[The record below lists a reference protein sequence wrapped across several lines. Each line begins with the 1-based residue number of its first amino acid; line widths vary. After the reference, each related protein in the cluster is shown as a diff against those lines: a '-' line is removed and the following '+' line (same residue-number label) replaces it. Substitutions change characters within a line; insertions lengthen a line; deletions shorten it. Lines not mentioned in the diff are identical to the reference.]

1 MNNSRKNKYDRYVIQ
16 DNSVVESRPARNT
29 IMFKNLFFIAWKNI
43 LNKKLRSFLT
53 IFGIVIGIGA
63 ISFLLSFGLGIQLL
77 VTDQVIGE
85 NSIKTIDVTS
95 ANSKIIKLDDTARN
109 KLADLPH
116 VDSIGVQYQFPAVL
130 SIGGGEIDTAAYGI
144 DQTFQSLSQLE
155 LIEGRLLKKDD
166 NKSVVISKSALDAI
180 GIQDAKT
187 AIGKSV
193 KLSIPLQ
200 IYDEKTKDIKDRF
213 QIVGVV
219 NAGESREVFLPS
231 GIFDVAGVS
240 SYKLLKIIADDTG
253 NIPNL
258 RKQVESRSFITT
270 SPIDTLDQI
279 NQLFKVFNILLIGLG
294 SIGMVV
300 AVLGM
305 FNTLTIAL
313 LERTKEIGL
322 MKTLGGRKKDMLL
335 LFMIEALLLSI
346 IGASV
351 GIALSLLLGK
361 VANYILNNTR
371 NLSETYNLFSIPAWL
386 VIGLILFMVC
396 IGLSVVY
403 FPARRAQKI
412 NPIDALR
419 RE

>member
-1 MNNSRKNKYDRYVIQ
+1 MISRRKNKYSKYVVKENIG
-16 DNSVVESRPARNT
+16 VETRPSRKT
-29 IMFKNLFFIAWKNI
+29 ILFINIVFIAWKNI

-77 VTDQVIGE
+77 VTNQVIGE
-85 NSIKTIDVTS
+85 NSIKTVDVTS
-95 ANSKIIKLDDTARN
+95 PNSKIIKLDDKARN
-109 KLADLPH
+109 KLTELPH
-116 VDSIGVQYQFPAVL
+116 VESIGVEYQFPAIV

-155 LIEGRLLKKDD
+155 IIEGRILKKED
-166 NKSVVISKSALDAI
+166 NRSVLISKAALDAI

-187 AIGKSV
+187 ALGKTI

-200 IYDEKTKDIKDRF
+200 IYEEKTKDIKDNF
-213 QIVGVV
+213 KIVGVV
-219 NAGESREVFLPS
+219 NSADSREIFMPS

-240 SYKLLKIIADDTG
+240 SYKLLKIVADDTN
-253 NIPNL
+253 NITNL
-258 RKQVESRSFITT
+258 RKQIESRSFLTT

-279 NQLFKVFNILLIGLG
+279 NQLFKIFNILLIGLG

-300 AVLGM
+300 AILGM

-322 MKTLGGRKKDMLL
+322 MITLGGRKRDMLR
-335 LFMIEALLLSI
+335 LFMIEALLLSA
-346 IGASV
+346 IGAV
-351 GIALSLLLGK
+351 IGIILSIILGK

-371 NLSETYNLFSIPAWL
+371 NLNETYNLFSTPAWL
-386 VIGLILFMVC
+386 IVGLTAFMVC
-396 IGLSVVY
+396 IGLAVVY

>member
-1 MNNSRKNKYDRYVIQ
+1 MKDIRKNKYDKYVIQ
-16 DNSVVESRPARNT
+16 ENSTAVVRPNRNT

-53 IFGIVIGIGA
+53 VFGIVIGIGA

-95 ANSKIIKLDDTARN
+95 TNSKVIKLDNTARN
-109 KLADLPH
+109 KLAELPH
-116 VDSIGVQYQFPAVL
+116 VKSIGVQYQFPAVL

-155 LIEGRLLKKDD
+155 IIEGRLLKNDD

-200 IYDEKTKDIKDRF
+200 IYDEKTNDIKDKF

-240 SYKLLKIIADDTG
+240 SYKLLKIIADDTS

-300 AVLGM
+300 AILGM

-335 LFMIEALLLSI
+335 LFMIEALLLSV
-346 IGASV
+346 IGASI
-351 GIALSLLLGK
+351 GILLSVLLGK
-361 VANYILNNTR
+361 AANYILNNTR
-371 NLSETYNLFSIPAWL
+371 DLSETYNLFSIPAWL
-386 VIGLILFMVC
+386 VVGLIIFMVC